1 MVTKNRS
8 ICDNCFSS
16 MTKKL
21 TLISLMFLLIASASA
36 QNIMQINDASIA
48 AGGQVE
54 IAISISNADVFVGF
68 QLDIPLPSAVSYVNN
83 SAVLASERS
92 NGHSLSATLMTG
104 NILRIIAFSL
114 NNTPFN
120 GNSGAVARF
129 KLNAGNIP
137 GSYTL
142 AVQNALIASTSA
154 NIMTGSINGTLTIQ
168 APNIQVSPASQD
180 FGSIPLGGFS
190 DRNFTI
196 QNTGNQTLNVS
207 SITFNSPYFINQSAS
222 SFNLP
227 AGQSQTI
234 TVRFNSTVKGTYS
247 KTMGVASN
255 DPDQPI
261 TNINLTAIAFAVN
274 ELHTGSMVAP
284 SGTQADLAFTINNM
298 EDFVGFQF
306 DLSLPSP
313 LSYVAGSVSLTASRI
328 TDHQAS
334 VNMINSSTL
343 RVIGFSPSN
352 TPFLGDDGSIVQL
365 SFEVDGTGG
374 WYPLNINSVIIGDL
388 NGDNVVS
395 ASTNG
400 SLTITAPDIHANSS
414 LSFGDVAVNEIGNSE
429 ITIYNYGQEALIINA
444 INFTNPVF
452 SNLTSL
458 PITIQSYENTQLQ
471 LKYDPTQTGQ
481 STGTMR
487 IYSNDPD
494 ENPFSVS
501 LSANAYSPNYLTVQD
516 LTASPG
522 TQATLAISAENY
534 EDFVGF
540 QFDLTLPEKATY
552 VPGSALLAADR
563 KQDHTLSVSQLEN
576 GSLRF
581 LCFSMNQLAFI
592 GNEGTLVQLAV
603 AIDETMDEGNY
614 QISMA
619 NAFLGNNASSN
630 ILYAANNGTLEI
642 VAQQQLAIAVLLEG
656 PFDGTDAM
664 NASLNNTGLLPL
676 MQPYNIAPWN
686 YSGIEQAVSLGADIV
701 DWILVELRDAV
712 APENATSATI
722 VEGWPKAM
730 FLKNDGSIVD
740 LNGNTPSIASPSAN
754 NNLYLVIRHRNHLD
768 VMSSAPLVLVGNTY
782 SYDFTDDISK
792 AYGGVAGY
800 KAIGNGKYGM
810 VAGDIDADGA
820 VFTSDFN
827 LWAINFGNT
836 TIYLPADVDMDGQV
850 FTSDFNKWAINF
862 GTNNPNRENQFIYKS
877 QVPK

>member
-1 MVTKNRS
+1 M
-8 ICDNCFSS
+8 
-16 MTKKL
+16 
-21 TLISLMFLLIASASA
+21 LIFVASASA
-36 QNIMQINDASIA
+36 QNIMQINDASVA
-48 AGGQVE
+48 AGSQVE
-54 IAISISNADVFVGF
+54 ISINITNADAFVGF

-83 SAVLASERS
+83 SALLVSERS
-92 NGHSLSATLMTG
+92 NGHSLSTTLMTG
-104 NILRIIAFSL
+104 NILRIIAFSF
-114 NNTPFN
+114 NNTPFS

-142 AVQNALIASTSA
+142 AIQNALIASTST

-168 APNIQVSPASQD
+168 APNIQVNPANQD
-180 FGSIPLGGFS
+180 FGSIPLGGYS

-207 SITFNSPYFINQSAS
+207 NITFNSPHFINQSAS
-222 SFNLP
+222 SFSLS
-227 AGQSQTI
+227 AGQSQNI

-247 KTMGVASN
+247 KTMSVASN

-261 TNINLTAIAFAVN
+261 TSINLTAIAFAVN

-284 SGTQADLAFTINNM
+284 SGTQATLEFTINNM
-298 EDFVGFQF
+298 ENFVGFQF
-306 DLSLPSP
+306 DLSLPTP
-313 LSYVAGSVSLTASRI
+313 LSYVAGSVSLTASRV
-328 TDHQAS
+328 TDHHAS

-352 TPFLGDDGSIVQL
+352 TPFLGDDGKIVSL
-365 SFEVDGTGG
+365 SFDVNGTGG

-400 SLTITAPDIHANSS
+400 SLTITAPDIHANSN
-414 LSFGDVAVNEIGNSE
+414 LSFGDVAVNETGNSE
-429 ITIYNYGQEALIINA
+429 LTIYNYGQEALIINT
-444 INFTNPVF
+444 INFTNSVF

-471 LKYDPTQTGQ
+471 LKYNPIQSGQ
-481 STGTMR
+481 STGSMR
-487 IYSNDPD
+487 IYSNDPN
-494 ENPFSVS
+494 ENPFLVS
-501 LSANAYSPNYLTVQD
+501 LSANAFSPNYLTVQD

-540 QFDLTLPEKATY
+540 QFDLTLPEGATY

-581 LCFSMNQLAFI
+581 LCFSMNQLAFRD
-592 GNEGTLVQLAV
+592 NEGTLVQLAV
-603 AIDETMDEGNY
+603 AIDEAMGEGNY

-619 NAFLGNNASSN
+619 NAFLGNSASSN

-656 PFDGTDAM
+656 PFDGTNAM
-664 NASLNNTGLLPL
+664 NASLKNAGLLPL
-676 MQPYNIAPWN
+676 AQPYNSGPWN
-686 YSGIEQAVSLGADIV
+686 YTGTEQAVSLGADIV
-701 DWILVELRDAV
+701 DWVLVELRDAD
-712 APENATSATI
+712 APENATSSTI

-730 FLKNDGSIVD
+730 LLKSDGNIVD
-740 LNGNTPSIASPSAN
+740 FNGNTPSIASPSVSD
-754 NNLYLVIRHRNHLD
+754 NLYLVIRHRNHLD
-768 VMSSAPLVLVGNTY
+768 VMSSESLVLAGNTY

-820 VFTSDFN
+820 VLASDFN
-827 LWAINFGNT
+827 VWAINFGLI

-850 FTSDFNKWAINF
+850 LASDFNKWAVNF
-862 GTNNPNRENQFIYKS
+862 GTNPESREVRFKS
-877 QVPK
+877 QVPD